1 MEGDFKKSGALRTL
15 SWCSALCMLLVIGF
29 PAYANKVIS
38 TPSRGIAVVT
48 DANLGSRVCY
58 YEDKAYSL
66 GAVLNVSGV
75 LIECIEEKD
84 FELNGALKW
93 KALDLKSEPK

>member
-1 MEGDFKKSGALRTL
+1 MGRDFKKSRLLHTSSRFFG
-15 SWCSALCMLLVIGF
+15 LCILLVGVF
-29 PAYANKVIS
+29 PAHANKVIS